1 MENNEITKISVSQNT
16 HSKIA
21 TPVKKKPITHTKR
34 EKKTK
39 QKNSK
44 CKREYRK
51 KRCSLSWLIHLLPAR
66 FFWLTKEGKSLI

>member
-44 CKREYRK
+44 CKRE
-51 KRCSLSWLIHLLPAR
+51 
-66 FFWLTKEGKSLI
+66 